1 MKFAVYLKKS
11 HQDNH
16 SALLQ
21 RTWKKMLL
29 VPIIPEFGNIRKV
42 SFNENLKD
50 LISSSLLRA
59 WKDLILFLLWVSV
72 LLALNLWDMHVWYYS
87 VHSSTYMYMYIIR
100 KNLLK
105 HLDHFGAWSHVY
117 SLDDYHKL
125 ILIFFFFPQGHPRP
139 KVHQDGGRRS
149 MTYTNHRG
157 NQGYVFRNYINVKI
171 W

>member
-29 VPIIPEFGNIRKV
+29 VPIIPEFGNLRKV

-117 SLDDYHKL
+117 SQM
-125 ILIFFFFPQGHPRP
+125 IIINSFWFFFSSPRVIP
-139 KVHQDGGRRS
+139 APRFTKMGDGEAWPTRITVATKG
-149 MTYTNHRG
+149 MYFVT
-157 NQGYVFRNYINVKI
+157 I
-171 W
+171 